1 MLELRAVHEPKV
13 ISGHPEQPL
22 LNDAGNLISM
32 LTVCAQCGALRTILF
47 LTADRWYCSK
57 CRFECTVPPK
67 FYPVA

>member
-1 MLELRAVHEPKV
+1 VTQLYPVHEPKV

-47 LTADRWYCSK
+47 LTADRWYCSA
-57 CRFECTVPPK
+57 CRFECNVPPK
-67 FYPVA
+67 LFPVA